1 MKALVVYGPSASGK
15 SSYAQ
20 HSREIPWDTEEVET
34 IMLERDYIRF
44 NIMGL
49 GDWTKYRPHHDT
61 ENAVDAYWKY
71 FLVKYSVVG
80 ANLIIS
86 DTNCKIGDRR
96 KMKKLLEHFGYDVSF
111 HRMSTSL
118 EECIAR
124 NAERGAFSVGA
135 DVIKRQWEHFIKD
148 ESHV

>member
-1 MKALVVYGPSASGK
+1 MKALVIYGPSASGK
-15 SSYAQ
+15 SYYAEN
-20 HSREIPWDTEEVET
+20 SAEISQDTEEVET
-34 IMLERDYIRF
+34 LLLERDYVRF

-49 GDWTKYRPHHDT
+49 GDWTKYHPHHDT
-61 ENAVDAYWKY
+61 ENAVDAFWKY
-71 FLVKYSVVG
+71 CLVKYSIVG
-80 ANLIIS
+80 TNLIIS

-96 KMKKLLEHFGYDVSF
+96 KLKKLLEYLGYDVSF

-124 NAERGAFSVGA
+124 DAKRGAFRVGA